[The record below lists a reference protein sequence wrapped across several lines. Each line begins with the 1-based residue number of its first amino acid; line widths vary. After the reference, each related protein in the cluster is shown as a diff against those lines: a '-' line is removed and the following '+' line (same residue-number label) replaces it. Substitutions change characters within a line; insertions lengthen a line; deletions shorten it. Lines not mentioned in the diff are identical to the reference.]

1 MFYIPLRPQPLVPF
15 RSLLP
20 PPRSHLARLC
30 SRPLQA
36 SSSGSQST
44 FWLQIVGPRSGGA
57 AYIGSSPASQLLTGQ
72 PQRFSCPYQPLLAL
86 WSALKSSCQSR

>member
-1 MFYIPLRPQPLVPF
+1 MPF

-20 PPRSHLARLC
+20 PPRSHPARLC
-30 SRPLQA
+30 PWPSRPLQA

-57 AYIGSSPASQLLTGQ
+57 AYIGSPPASQLLTGQ

-86 WSALKSSCQSR
+86 WSTLESSYQPR